1 VLILEKAWAKVYG
14 NYQRIEAGLAGEAMY
29 PLTGCPQYQF
39 FHDDVR
45 DIDRFWTRIITAD
58 KKGFPMCCCT
68 FSSQDN
74 DVTNAEVTAAGLQDS
89 HAYTLIGA
97 YNIVQDDLKEVRL
110 LKVRNPYGMK
120 EWQGDWGDNSK
131 KWTVR
136 CRNQVNGEN
145 KNDGIFFMT
154 LADFMKFF
162 TATTI
167 CCYLEN

>member
-1 VLILEKAWAKVYG
+1 
-14 NYQRIEAGLAGEAMY
+14 M
-29 PLTGCPQYQF
+29 
-39 FHDDVR
+39 
-45 DIDRFWTRIITAD
+45 
-58 KKGFPMCCCT
+58 
-68 FSSQDN
+68 
-74 DVTNAEVTAAGLQDS
+74 TNAEVAASGLQDS

-120 EWQGDWGDNSK
+120 EWQGAWGDNSK